1 LSVEYKRNIDEMTVG
16 YLLRRLGVFLII
28 IWVAATINFVIP
40 RMAPVNPIR
49 EKLLQAVSFGGA
61 GKTDMENVVATY
73 EAKFGLNQPLW
84 RQYSNYLLDM
94 VRLEFGVSI
103 ANFPSRVIDIIM
115 RALPWT
121 IGLLLFATLIAFALG
136 TLLGALVAWPRAP
149 GWLNFLMVP
158 LLALSA
164 VPFYLLGLVL
174 VYFLAFTFKI
184 FPLSGGY
191 TLGTIPMFKTAFILD
206 AAYHSIL
213 PALSIIL
220 ASVGSW
226 AIGMRGMMITGLEE
240 DYITFAEAK
249 GLRGRD
255 IFLKYALRNA
265 LLPQA
270 TALALSLGFIVSGA
284 VLVEVVFGYPGVGTV
299 LYRAIQTFD
308 YFVIYGVVMIL
319 ILAIGLATLIMDLLY
334 PLLDPRISY
343 QKH

>member
-1 LSVEYKRNIDEMTVG
+1 MTLG
-16 YLLRRLGVFLII
+16 YVARRVGVFLII
-28 IWVAATINFVIP
+28 MWVAATLNFMMP
-40 RMAPVNPIR
+40 RLAPVNPIR

-61 GKTDMENVVATY
+61 GKTDMERIVASY
-73 EAKFGLNQPLW
+73 EEKFGLNQPLW
-84 RQYSNYLLDM
+84 RQYLYYLGDL
-94 VRLEFGVSI
+94 VRLDFGVSI
-103 ANFPSRVIDIIM
+103 ANFPSRVVDIIL

-121 IGLLLFATLIAFALG
+121 IGLLLLATLLAFGIG
-136 TLLGALVAWPRAP
+136 TLLGALIAWPRAP
-149 GWLNFLMVP
+149 GMLNIILAP
-158 LLALSA
+158 LLTMSA
-164 VPFYLLGLVL
+164 VPFYLLGLIL

-191 TLGTIPMFKTAFILD
+191 TLGTMPHMSLD
-206 AAYHSIL
+206 FLMDVAWHSIL

-220 ASVGSW
+220 ASLGTW
-226 AIGMRGMMITGLEE
+226 AIGMRGMMISGLEE

-249 GLRGRD
+249 GIKDRD

-265 LLPQA
+265 LLPQT

-343 QKH
+343 QQR